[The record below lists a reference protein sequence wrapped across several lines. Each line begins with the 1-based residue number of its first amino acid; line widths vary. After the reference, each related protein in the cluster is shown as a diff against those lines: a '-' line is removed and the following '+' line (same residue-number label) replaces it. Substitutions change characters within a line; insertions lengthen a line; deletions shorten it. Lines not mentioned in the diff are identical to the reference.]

1 MDGGGDSGFS
11 ISTAASAVPTLSTA
25 ISRYADGVPTW
36 NLVAVFARRD
46 GRFTIVY

>member
-1 MDGGGDSGFS
+1 VDEGSDSGFS
-11 ISTAASAVPTLSTA
+11 IPTGASPMPMLSTA

-36 NLVAVFARRD
+36 SPVAVFARPD